1 MVMKKILVTGVGELA
16 GRNVAQLL
24 LGRGHVV
31 VGTNAR
37 SVAVPGITFR
47 LVPAASD
54 SSFMDRLH
62 QIVQQEKID
71 LLIPAASEELPLIAE
86 RWNNRDGVPA
96 LIGPFDAVYAAND
109 KYLTADHLSKNNV
122 RVPRYSLPSQT
133 KSAEDIANAVGWPCL
148 SKPRIG
154 YGGHGVAVWHEKD
167 YTFMETLDDRSIL
180 QEFVPGVEYTA
191 NVCLGHNG
199 QDRVVVLE
207 KTRLREGNVGP
218 ALEVRRVDEPD
229 VAQLAIA
236 AGRALGLTGPLDID
250 IRRRADN
257 VPVVLEINARF
268 GAHIAQAPE
277 VLDAA
282 LANLGVA

>member
-1 MVMKKILVTGVGELA
+1 MKRILVTGVGEPA

-24 LGRGHVV
+24 LARGYAV
-31 VGTNAR
+31 VGTNLR
-37 SVAVPGITFR
+37 SVAVPGTTFH

-54 SSFMDRLH
+54 SSFLDRLQ

-71 LLIPAASEELPLIAE
+71 LLIPAASEELPVIAE

-96 LIGPFDAVYAAND
+96 LIGPFEAVYIAND
-109 KYLTADHLSKNNV
+109 KYLTADQLSKNNV
-122 RVPRYSLPSQT
+122 SVPRYGLPSQI
-133 KSAEDIANAVGWPCL
+133 KSAEDMANAVGWPCL

-154 YGGHGVAVWHEKD
+154 YGGRGVAVWREKD
-167 YTFMETLDDRSIL
+167 YSFMETLDDRSIL

-191 NVCLGHNG
+191 NVCLGHKS
-199 QDRVVVLE
+199 QDCIVVLE

-218 ALEVRRVDEPD
+218 ALEVRRVEALD
-229 VAQLAIA
+229 VAQLAVA

-250 IRRRADN
+250 LRRRADN

-282 LANLGVA
+282 LASLVMT